1 VNKRRPMQIA
11 GVVFT
16 ALAYASF
23 TLMDSFPDYS
33 TPQDALMWLGYALV
47 AAALFAF
54 FKAMRASA

>member
-1 VNKRRPMQIA
+1 MQIA
-11 GVVFT
+11 GVVLT
-16 ALAYASF
+16 VLAYASF

-54 FKAMRASA
+54 FKALRAPA